1 MNARCGCGKTTY
13 FFNELSQQDKYM
25 EMKRILYLVDTN
37 MLEDS
42 MVQEY
47 GSMMKIYDKN
57 WINDLDIYLD
67 LRRNK
72 LK

>member
-1 MNARCGCGKTTY
+1 
-13 FFNELSQQDKYM
+13 M